1 MAVDHSAIGSFGCVL
16 GDAQRRSAHIERGE
30 VIMRY
35 AVQWVRSL
43 VFNLSMYLAMPVYAL
58 IYLPWTLLSPYGA
71 VAACHAYCRY
81 VKWTA
86 RWMIGLRCEVRGT
99 PPTKQ
104 VLVAAKHQ
112 SFLDIIMIFD
122 AIPHGKF
129 IMKSILLYAPVLGQY
144 AYRLGSIP
152 VNRGKRGAAIAKMLE
167 DVAKGDKLPGQLV
180 IYAQGT
186 RLAPGVK
193 KPYKIGAA
201 VLYEQMGQT
210 CYPVATNA
218 GVFWPRRGVLRK
230 PGVAVVEFL
239 EPIAAGLPKE
249 QFLAKLEDE
258 VETASDRLLIEAG
271 FTPKGA

>member
-1 MAVDHSAIGSFGCVL
+1 MK
-16 GDAQRRSAHIERGE
+16 
-30 VIMRY
+30 Y

-43 VFNLSMYLAMPVYAL
+43 VFNFSMYVAMPTYAL
-58 IYLPWTLLSPYGA
+58 IYLPWAIVSPHGA

-86 RWMIGLRCEVRGT
+86 RWMVGLHSEVRGT
-99 PPTKQ
+99 PPTGE

-129 IMKSILLYAPVLGQY
+129 IMKAILLYAPVLGQY
-144 AYRLGSIP
+144 AYRIGCIP
-152 VNRGKRGAAIAKMLE
+152 VNRGKRGAAIAKMLA
-167 DVAKGDKLPGQLV
+167 DVEKGDKLPGQLV
-180 IYAQGT
+180 IYSQGT

-193 KPYKIGAA
+193 RPYKIGTA

-218 GVFWPRRGVLRK
+218 GVFWPRRGVFRK

-239 EPIAAGLPKE
+239 EPIAPGLPKE
-249 QFLAKLEDE
+249 EFLAKLEAE
-258 VETASDRLLIEAG
+258 VETASDRLLLEAG
-271 FTPKGA
+271 FQPKET